1 MSKRRKKGRIQE
13 KNVEKKISEVILMEG
28 LGCWLTNTK

>member
-1 MSKRRKKGRIQE
+1 MSKRRKEGRIQKE
-13 KNVEKKISEVILMEG
+13 NVEEEIWEVILMGG

>member
-1 MSKRRKKGRIQE
+1 MSKRRKEFRIQ
-13 KNVEKKISEVILMEG
+13 KVNVEKIWEVILMEG